1 MIPISMKI
9 PIGASLRGMITVSF
23 VAGQPQAQYSLP
35 LSTISGQGKMM
46 ETGFGWIEIGGVR
59 YDHDIVI
66 HTDDTVT
73 KRKKKLS
80 KGLKGVYGHTPID
93 DAEVAFLVDEMPEV
107 VYIGTGQYG
116 DLPIT
121 PGAQKVLERFSP
133 VIMPTPEILPR
144 IENDRR
150 RYAAVLHVTC

>member
-1 MIPISMKI
+1 MNI
-9 PIGASLRGMITVSF
+9 PIGASLGGMITVSF
-23 VAGQPQAQYSLP
+23 VAGQAQAQYSLP
-35 LSTISGQGKMM
+35 FSTISGQGMMMM
-46 ETGFGWIEIGGVR
+46 ETGFGWIEIGGER

-66 HTDDTVT
+66 HTDGAVT

-80 KGLKGVYGHTPID
+80 KELKGVYGHTPID
-93 DAEVAFLVDEMPEV
+93 DAEVAFLIDEMPEL

-121 PGAQKVLERFSP
+121 PGAQKVLNRFSP